1 MESNCGIPAPKE
13 NEYKEVAWAQPSKEG
28 KFVPVWIPRH
38 NVGEMDVKF
47 EVLFCGICHSDCTMG
62 RDNPMGM
69 VSYPFV
75 PGHEFIGRVTE
86 VGAKVTKVKAGDVVG
101 VGCYVEA
108 CLNCSSC
115 KNDEESYCDNKTISI
130 GAKKIHGQAG
140 NPDLPT
146 MGGYS
151 GSHVVHEHFAVKI
164 PEGMDLTK
172 VAPILCG
179 GITMF
184 DPLKHWGALDGKKMT
199 IGIVGIGGLGTM
211 GIKLAKAMGHD
222 VVGISRGPAKEA
234 MCKEKGCDFYVDSKD
249 KDSIA
254 KCAEKCDLI
263 LNTVS
268 ASHDLNV
275 YLPLLAHNGTIVQ
288 MGIALTPHP
297 IMQHTLMRKRKSI
310 SGSVVGG
317 LKATQEVVDFCH
329 KHNILPDCQTITAKD
344 IDWAWD
350 RLMSPEGNAE
360 GIRYVID
367 VKASLADKDFIPQ

>member
-1 MESNCGIPAPKE
+1 MESNYGIPAP
-13 NEYKEVAWAQPSKEG
+13 NDSEYKEVAWAQPSKEG

-47 EVLFCGICHSDCTMG
+47 EVLYCGICHSDCTMG
-62 RDNPMGM
+62 RDNPLGN
-69 VSYPFV
+69 VKYPFV
-75 PGHEFIGRVTE
+75 PGHEFIGKVTE
-86 VGAKVTKVKAGDVVG
+86 VGAKVTKIKVGDVVG

-108 CLNCSSC
+108 CMKCGAC
-115 KNDEESYCDNKTISI
+115 QNDEENYCDTKTISI
-130 GAKKIHGQAG
+130 GAKKKHGMAG
-140 NPDLPT
+140 NPDIDT

-184 DPLKHWGALDGKKMT
+184 DPLKYWGALDGKKMT
-199 IGIVGIGGLGTM
+199 IGIIGIGGLGTM

-222 VVGISRGPAKEA
+222 VVAISRGPAKEK
-234 MCKEKGCDFYVDSKD
+234 MCLEKGADFFVDSKD

-254 KCAEKCDLI
+254 KCAMKCDLI

-275 YLPLLAHNGTIVQ
+275 YLPLVARNGTLVQ

-297 IMQHTLMRKRKSI
+297 IMQHVLMMHRKSI

-329 KHNILPDCQTITAKD
+329 KHNILPDCQTINAKD

-350 RLMSPEGNAE
+350 RLMSPEGNADA
-360 GIRYVID
+360 IRYVID
-367 VKASLADKDFIPQ
+367 VKKSLEDKDFLP